1 MMKTFLKLALS
12 ASALAFTAQMALAET
27 RIGVSMTSF
36 DNPFLTILLN
46 GIKDEAAKY
55 DDLELL
61 VEDAQLDVAKQLNQV
76 QNMVAN
82 GVDAIIVN
90 AVDGAATPAMT
101 QLAVDAGIPLIYVNH
116 PPAEHENMPEGT
128 SFVGSDELESG
139 TMQTKAVCE
148 MLGGKGKVLVLM
160 GPLENEASMVR
171 TKDIEDVI
179 ASEPCSGMEIVD
191 KQVGN
196 WNRTQG
202 ADLTTNWLTSGI
214 EFDAIISNN
223 DEMAIGAIQAL
234 KSAGT
239 PMEDVV
245 VAGIDATPDGL
256 AAMEAGDLDVTVF
269 QNATKQG
276 ELAVSTI
283 LAMVLEG
290 MPAEGNIWVPFELV
304 TSENLQQYQ

>member
-1 MMKTFLKLALS
+1 MSKLLKLTVCA
-12 ASALAFTAQMALAET
+12 AALALGAQAASAET

-46 GIKDEAAKY
+46 GIRAEGAKHP
-55 DDLELL
+55 DLELV

-82 GVDAIIVN
+82 GVDAIVVN
-90 AVDGAATPAMT
+90 PVDGAATPAMT
-101 QLAVDAGIPLIYVNH
+101 KLAVEAGIPLVYVNH
-116 PPAEHENMPEGT
+116 PPSEHAAMPDGT
-128 SFVGSDELESG
+128 SFVGSNEIDSG

-160 GPLENEASMVR
+160 GPLENEASIIR

-179 ASEPCSGMEIVD
+179 ATEPCTGMEIID

-202 ADLTTNWLTSGI
+202 ADLTTNWLTSGV

-234 KSAGT
+234 KGAGVD
-239 PMEDVV
+239 MDKVV

-276 ELAVSTI
+276 EVALATALSM
-283 LAMVLEG
+283 AAGEK
-290 MPAEGNIWVPFELV
+290 AEGNIWIPFEPV
-304 TSENLQQYQ
+304 TAANMQDYK

>member
-1 MMKTFLKLALS
+1 MSKLLKLSVCA
-12 ASALAFTAQMALAET
+12 AALALGAGAASAET
-27 RIGVSMTSF
+27 RVGVSMTSF

-46 GIKDEAAKY
+46 GIRAEGEKHA
-55 DDLELL
+55 DLELV

-82 GVDAIIVN
+82 GVDAIVVN
-90 AVDGAATPAMT
+90 PVDGAATPAMT
-101 QLAVDAGIPLIYVNH
+101 KLATDAGIPLVYVNH
-116 PPAEHENMPEGT
+116 PPAEHAAMPAGT
-128 SFVGSDELESG
+128 SFVGSNEIDSG

-160 GPLENEASMVR
+160 GPLENEASITR

-179 ASEPCSGMEIVD
+179 ATEPCTGMEILD

-202 ADLTTNWLTSGI
+202 ADLTTNWLTSGV

-234 KSAGT
+234 KGAGVD
-239 PMEDVV
+239 MGKVV

-276 ELAVSTI
+276 EVALATA
-283 LAMVLEG
+283 LAMAGGEA
-290 MPAEGNIWVPFELV
+290 AEGNIWIPFEPV
-304 TSENLQQYQ
+304 TRDNLQDYK

>member
-1 MMKTFLKLALS
+1 MRQLLKLTVCA
-12 ASALAFTAQMALAET
+12 AALALGAQAAQAET
-27 RIGVSMTSF
+27 RVGVSMTSF

-46 GIKDEAAKY
+46 GIRAEGAKHP
-55 DDLELL
+55 DLELV

-82 GVDAIIVN
+82 GVDAIVVN
-90 AVDGAATPAMT
+90 PVDGAATPAMT
-101 QLAVDAGIPLIYVNH
+101 KLAVEAGIPLVYVNH
-116 PPAEHENMPEGT
+116 PPAEHAAMPAGT
-128 SFVGSDELESG
+128 SFVGSNEIDSG

-160 GPLENEASMVR
+160 GPLENEASIIR

-179 ASEPCSGMEIVD
+179 ATEPCTGMEIID

-202 ADLTTNWLTSGI
+202 ADLTTNWLTSGV

-234 KSAGT
+234 KGAGVD
-239 PMEDVV
+239 MDKVV

-276 ELAVSTI
+276 EVALATALSM
-283 LAMVLEG
+283 AAGEK
-290 MPAEGNIWVPFELV
+290 AEGNIWIPFEPV
-304 TSENLQQYQ
+304 TAANMQDYK

>member
-1 MMKTFLKLALS
+1 MIKFLKLSVCAATLTMG
-12 ASALAFTAQMALAET
+12 AAAAHAET
-27 RIGVSMTSF
+27 RVGVSMTSF

-46 GIKDEAAKY
+46 GIRAEGARHA
-55 DDLELL
+55 DLELV

-82 GVDAIIVN
+82 GVDAIVVN
-90 AVDGAATPAMT
+90 PVDGAATPAMT
-101 QLAVDAGIPLIYVNH
+101 KLAVDAGIPLVYVNH
-116 PPAEHENMPEGT
+116 PPAEHAAMPVGT
-128 SFVGSDELESG
+128 SFVGSNEIDSG

-160 GPLENEASMVR
+160 GPLENEASIIR

-179 ASEPCSGMEIVD
+179 ATEPCTGMKIVD

-202 ADLTTNWLTSGI
+202 ADLTTNWLTSGVA
-214 EFDAIISNN
+214 FDAIISNN

-234 KSAGT
+234 KGAGVD
-239 PMEDVV
+239 MGKVV

-269 QNATKQG
+269 QNATRQG
-276 ELAVSTI
+276 EVALETA
-283 LAMVLEG
+283 LAMVG
-290 MPAEGNIWVPFELV
+290 GQKAEGNIWIPFEPV
-304 TSENLQQYQ
+304 TRENMKDYK

>member
-1 MMKTFLKLALS
+1 MRQLLKLTVCA
-12 ASALAFTAQMALAET
+12 AALALGAQAAQAET
-27 RIGVSMTSF
+27 RVGVSMTSF

-46 GIKDEAAKY
+46 GIRAEGGKHA
-55 DDLELL
+55 DLELV

-82 GVDAIIVN
+82 GVDAIVVN
-90 AVDGAATPAMT
+90 PVDGAATPAMT
-101 QLAVDAGIPLIYVNH
+101 KLAVDAGIPLVYVNH
-116 PPAEHENMPEGT
+116 PPAEHAAMPAGT
-128 SFVGSDELESG
+128 SFVGSNEIDSG

-160 GPLENEASMVR
+160 GPLENEASIIR

-179 ASEPCSGMEIVD
+179 ATEPCTGMEIID

-202 ADLTTNWLTSGI
+202 ADLTTNWLTSGV

-234 KSAGT
+234 KGAGVD
-239 PMEDVV
+239 MGKVV

-276 ELAVSTI
+276 EVALATALSM
-283 LAMVLEG
+283 AAGEK
-290 MPAEGNIWVPFELV
+290 AEGNIWIPFEPV
-304 TSENLQQYQ
+304 TAANMQDYK

>member
-1 MMKTFLKLALS
+1 MRQLLKLTVCA
-12 ASALAFTAQMALAET
+12 AALALGAQAAQAET
-27 RIGVSMTSF
+27 RVGVSMTSF

-46 GIKDEAAKY
+46 GIRAEGAKHP
-55 DDLELL
+55 DLELV

-82 GVDAIIVN
+82 GVDAIVVN
-90 AVDGAATPAMT
+90 PVDGAATPAMT
-101 QLAVDAGIPLIYVNH
+101 KLAVEAGIPLVYVNH
-116 PPAEHENMPEGT
+116 PPAEHAAMPAGT
-128 SFVGSDELESG
+128 SFVGSNEIDSG

-160 GPLENEASMVR
+160 GPLENEASIIR

-179 ASEPCSGMEIVD
+179 AAEPCTGMEIID

-202 ADLTTNWLTSGI
+202 ADLTTNWLTSGV

-234 KSAGT
+234 KGAGVD
-239 PMEDVV
+239 MDKVV

-276 ELAVSTI
+276 EVALATALSM
-283 LAMVLEG
+283 AAGEK
-290 MPAEGNIWVPFELV
+290 AEGNIWIPFEPV
-304 TSENLQQYQ
+304 TAANMQDYK

>member
-1 MMKTFLKLALS
+1 MRELLKLTVCA
-12 ASALAFTAQMALAET
+12 AALALGAGAAQAET
-27 RIGVSMTSF
+27 RVGVSMTSF

-46 GIKDEAAKY
+46 GIRAEGAKHS
-55 DDLELL
+55 DLELV

-82 GVDAIIVN
+82 GVDAIVVN
-90 AVDGAATPAMT
+90 PVDGAATPAMT
-101 QLAVDAGIPLIYVNH
+101 ALAVEAGIPLVYVNH
-116 PPAEHENMPEGT
+116 PPAEHAAMPEGT
-128 SFVGSDELESG
+128 SFVGSNEIDSG

-160 GPLENEASMVR
+160 GPLENEASIIR

-179 ASEPCSGMEIVD
+179 ATEPCTGMEIID

-202 ADLTTNWLTSGI
+202 ADLTTNWLTSGV

-234 KSAGT
+234 KTAGRA
-239 PMEDVV
+239 MDSVIV
-245 VAGIDATPDGL
+245 GGIDATADAL
-256 AAMEAGDLDVTVF
+256 AAMAAGDLDVTVF

-276 ELAVSTI
+276 EVALATA
-283 LAMVLEG
+283 LAMAGGEA
-290 MPAEGNIWVPFELV
+290 AEGNIWIPFEPV
-304 TSENLQQYQ
+304 TRDNLQDYK

>member
-1 MMKTFLKLALS
+1 MRMLLKLTVCAATLALG
-12 ASALAFTAQMALAET
+12 AGAAQAET
-27 RIGVSMTSF
+27 RVGVSMTSF

-46 GIKDEAAKY
+46 GIRAEGAKHP
-55 DDLELL
+55 DLELV

-82 GVDAIIVN
+82 GVDAIVVN
-90 AVDGAATPAMT
+90 PVDGAATPAMT
-101 QLAVDAGIPLIYVNH
+101 KLAVEAGIPLVYVNH
-116 PPAEHENMPEGT
+116 PPAEHAAMPAGT
-128 SFVGSDELESG
+128 SFVGSNEIDSG

-160 GPLENEASMVR
+160 GPLENEASIIR

-179 ASEPCSGMEIVD
+179 ATEPCTGMEIID

-202 ADLTTNWLTSGI
+202 ADLTTNWLTSGV
-214 EFDAIISNN
+214 EFDSIISNN
-223 DEMAIGAIQAL
+223 DEMAIGAVQAL
-234 KSAGT
+234 KGAGVD
-239 PMEDVV
+239 MDKVV

-276 ELAVSTI
+276 EVALATALSM
-283 LAMVLEG
+283 AAGEK
-290 MPAEGNIWVPFELV
+290 AEGNIWIPFEPV
-304 TSENLQQYQ
+304 TAANMQDYK